1 LVVRPSRSPDGLR
14 MVVKSKD
21 FDKLL
26 LCSID
31 EALMSLG
38 ESVKKSTYF
47 NIENKFKMVKKD
59 IPENLPQF
67 QNGIE
72 KIFGVG
78 ARFIMILIMKNLYA
92 KIGRPFTMEKNE
104 QLEFIRYV
112 DAARQSFLKACPIAE
127 NC

>member
-1 LVVRPSRSPDGLR
+1 
-14 MVVKSKD
+14 MAVKSKD

-47 NIENKFKMVKKD
+47 NIENKFKMAKKD

-112 DAARQSFLKACPIAE
+112 DAARQSFLKECRDAE

>member
-1 LVVRPSRSPDGLR
+1 MVVRPSRSPDGLR

-112 DAARQSFLKACPIAE
+112 DAARQSFLKECRDAE